1 MKKQDIVRLYE
12 KEREYQID
20 VFGDYKKITTLSFP
34 SFLIFL
40 EVYLDKAKK
49 AYAGKWTKNLPA
61 WLISC
66 AEGNDG
72 TAPVKAYE
80 EVVKIM
86 ALAGAALETYAEID
100 PEKWRETA
108 EIDRLKWEEGESE

>member
-1 MKKQDIVRLYE
+1 MKKEDIVKLYE
-12 KEREYQID
+12 KEREYQND
-20 VFGDYKKITTLSFP
+20 VFGDYRKITTLSFP

-40 EVYLDKAKK
+40 EIYLNKAKE

-66 AEGNDG
+66 AESNDG
-72 TAPVKAYE
+72 TSPAKAYE

-100 PEKWRETA
+100 ITKWRETA
-108 EIDRLKWEEGESE
+108 ELDRLKWEEGDDK